1 MCVPREPCPSS
12 WLCGF
17 TQGKRLA
24 DLSKRL
30 GLQHVV
36 YSGLENVKQL
46 TKGHLEVLHFDG
58 KGVVEE
64 YFRAVTV
71 PTTTVR
77 LPFYFENFLSSFK
90 PQKAP
95 QGDKFLLGKMGP
107 LALQLTISSAS
118 SVHPTSWAGETVPPV
133 GFSTVSSVT
142 ITLCASAPAGWG
154 FTQGS
159 GPALYGS

>member
-1 MCVPREPCPSS
+1 MWGREPVCTPREPCPSS
-12 WLCGF
+12 WLCDF

-64 YFRAVTV
+64 YFRAVNV
-71 PTTTVR
+71 PTTSVR

-95 QGDKFLLGKMGP
+95 QGDKFLLGKMG
-107 LALQLTISSAS
+107 LLTLQLTISSAHN
-118 SVHPTSWAGETVPPV
+118 VHRAGETVPSV

-142 ITLCASAPAGWG
+142 ITLCASAPADWG
-154 FTQGS
+154 L
-159 GPALYGS
+159 PKVAV